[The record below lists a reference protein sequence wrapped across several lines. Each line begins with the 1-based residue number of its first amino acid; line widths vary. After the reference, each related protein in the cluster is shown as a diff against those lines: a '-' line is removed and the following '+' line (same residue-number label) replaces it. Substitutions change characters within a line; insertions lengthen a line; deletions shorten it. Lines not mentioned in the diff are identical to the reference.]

1 MKNSFA
7 TTTELHFYNF
17 SKNCF
22 YCLLQ
27 WITMKLMRHGKVM
40 VRVLFC
46 DLDVGKGNDKGSSTP
61 QHQVVVSQ
69 LLKYVSW
76 ERLKQSCF
84 WQTFRKSLTSFC
96 RQWSLHLL
104 PLMSNLKS
112 LRIVLWDLEV
122 KLKAC
127 VEQYITCTSP
137 LRVLVL
143 ELLQLF
149 GMGGGGG
156 TPWCVHMTGP
166 GNDCS
171 YRNTYWV

>member
-1 MKNSFA
+1 
-7 TTTELHFYNF
+7 
-17 SKNCF
+17 
-22 YCLLQ
+22 
-27 WITMKLMRHGKVM
+27 M
-40 VRVLFC
+40 VRVLFH
-46 DLDVGKGNDKGSSTP
+46 DLDVAKGNDKGSSTP
-61 QHQVVVSQ
+61 QHEVVCAQKFMSVSCWN
-69 LLKYVSW
+69 VSW

-112 LRIVLWDLEV
+112 QRTVLWDLEV

-127 VEQYITCTSP
+127 VCFI
-137 LRVLVL
+137 
-143 ELLQLF
+143 LQNENASHVRHLWECLF
-149 GMGGGGG
+149 LNYSKVPRTVWHKGGGGY
-156 TPWCVHMTGP
+156 PLVCSHDRP